1 LEVLLKIQITRDCA
15 INGEH
20 TPAGTVVDL
29 PDNEAINV
37 INMGKATPADGKTK
51 AKDRAIGLNTETA
64 APLKKRSRKK

>member
-1 LEVLLKIQITRDCA
+1 MKIQITRDCI

-20 TPAGTVVDL
+20 TEAGTVVDL

-37 INMGKATPADGKTK
+37 INMGKATPSDGKAK
-51 AKDRAIGLNTETA
+51 SKDRSVGLTTETA

>member
-1 LEVLLKIQITRDCA
+1 MKIQITRDCI

-37 INMGKATPADGKTK
+37 INMGKATPSDGKTK
-51 AKDRAIGLNTETA
+51 TKDRAIGLTTAPA